1 MTSDCQG
8 PQQTICIFCLAKR
21 DRRTGE
27 TYRNCDLCV
36 GRSNDRWCEC
46 TLCPWIIREE
56 TP

>member
-1 MTSDCQG
+1 VTSDCQG

-46 TLCPWIIREE
+46 TFCPWIIREE